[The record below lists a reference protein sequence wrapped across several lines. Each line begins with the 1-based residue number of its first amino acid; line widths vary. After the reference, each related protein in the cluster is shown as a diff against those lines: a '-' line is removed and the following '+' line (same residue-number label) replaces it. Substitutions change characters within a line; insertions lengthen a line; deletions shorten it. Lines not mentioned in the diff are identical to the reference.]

1 MNGFTRDGTA
11 VRARVLVTLLLLT
24 LSQFTAQIALA
35 NGAAAHTGLV
45 GCAPGYDATLAAA
58 PKDVRLTFSEPVRSE
73 FVEMTVRVDGTAMP
87 GTRPVVAGPV
97 VRVDTSAVPADTT
110 PREWEVAYRVVASDG
125 HPINGTLRF
134 ATDPAASP
142 ATGEASAACAGSGG
156 NAGVAKAA
164 AVTGGILL
172 VLGVAVAV
180 IRRRVLAA

>member
-1 MNGFTRDGTA
+1 MFVNGFTRVGAA
-11 VRARVLVTLLLLT
+11 VRARFLVTLVLLT
-24 LSQFTAQIALA
+24 VGQLALA
-35 NGAAAHTGLV
+35 TGAVAHTGLV
-45 GCAPGYDATLAAA
+45 GCAPAYDATLAAA

-73 FVEMTVRVDGTAMP
+73 FVEMTVRVDGTAVP

-110 PREWEVAYRVVASDG
+110 PREWTVAYRVVASDG

-134 ATDPAASP
+134 ATDPAAP
-142 ATGEASAACAGSGG
+142 AATGEVSAACAGSGG
-156 NAGVAKAA
+156 NSGVAKAA